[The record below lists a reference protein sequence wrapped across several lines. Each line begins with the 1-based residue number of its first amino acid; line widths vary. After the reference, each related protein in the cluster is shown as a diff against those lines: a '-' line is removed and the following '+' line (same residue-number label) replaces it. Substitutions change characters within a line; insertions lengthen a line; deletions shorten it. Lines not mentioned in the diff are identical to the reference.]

1 MSTTLSTS
9 QKSLT
14 VDQPMRTYG
23 ADEVREDSQ
32 WQSIDN
38 DLLDWFKPHAPL
50 VDVGATPPSHDTIR
64 IARARVLELRQLR
77 APPPDMVVPDNAGGI
92 AFEWNSDAVFSL
104 LSIGRDGKTKFSLF
118 RDGQFV
124 RSYNLG

>member
-9 QKSLT
+9 QKPLT

-23 ADEVREDSQ
+23 ADEVREDSE
-32 WQSIDN
+32 WRSIDA
-38 DLLDWFKPHAPL
+38 DLVDWFKPHAPL
-50 VDVGATPPSHDTIR
+50 VDVGATPPSRDTIR

-77 APPPDMVVPDNAGGI
+77 FPPPDMVVPDNAGGI
-92 AFEWNSDAVFSL
+92 AFEWNSDAGFLL
-104 LSIGRDGKTKFSLF
+104 LSIGRDGKAKFSLF
-118 RDGQFV
+118 RNGRFL